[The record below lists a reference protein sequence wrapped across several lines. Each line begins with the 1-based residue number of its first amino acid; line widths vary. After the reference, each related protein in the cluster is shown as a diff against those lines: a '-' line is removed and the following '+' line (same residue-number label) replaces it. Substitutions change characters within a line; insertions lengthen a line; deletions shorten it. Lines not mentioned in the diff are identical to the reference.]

1 MKLNLIS
8 NGNTNAKTIKNDQE
22 TYILYLSPYNL
33 NDTGKNV
40 CPFATKGCAAA
51 CLNSAGRGKFSNVQL
66 ARRRKTNLFFQDPQ
80 SFTQQLAMDLAKI
93 NNKALKE
100 NKTIFVRLNGTSDIN
115 FEKLLNRYLN
125 ISFAQFAG
133 LKFYDY
139 TKDKNKALEY
149 STNEKREKYRITYSR
164 SEKDTEKDI
173 QNLLNNGVNVA
184 AVFSKDLPDTYLGYP
199 VINGDETDLRFND
212 QLGVIVGLKA
222 KGAGK
227 KDTSGFVIQS
237 SLIFGYN

>member
-8 NGNTNAKTIKNDQE
+8 NGTTNAKTIKNESE

-33 NDTGKNV
+33 NDSKKNV
-40 CPFATKGCAAA
+40 CPFASAGCAKA

-66 ARRRKTNLFFQDPQ
+66 ARRRKTNLFFNDPQ
-80 SFTQQLAMDLAKI
+80 KFTQDLAIDLAKI

-100 NKTIFVRLNGTSDIN
+100 SKSIYVRLNGTSDIN
-115 FEKLLNRYLN
+115 FEKLLKRYLN
-125 ISFAQFAG
+125 ISFAQFQG

-164 SEKDTEKDI
+164 SEKDTESDI
-173 QNLLNNGVNVA
+173 KNLLNNGVNVA
-184 AVFSKDLPDTYLGYP
+184 AVFSKDLPNTYLGYP
-199 VINGDETDLRFND
+199 VINGDLTDLRFND
-212 QLGVIVGLKA
+212 ELGVIIGLKA
-222 KGAGK
+222 KGDGK
-227 KDTSGFVIQS
+227 KDKTGFVIQ
-237 SLIFGYN
+237 Y

>member
-33 NDTGKNV
+33 NDTGKNI
-40 CPFATKGCAAA
+40 CPFATKGCAKA

-125 ISFAQFAG
+125 INFSQFMG

-164 SEKDTEKDI
+164 SEKDTEQDI
-173 QNLLNNGVNVA
+173 KTLLNNGVNIA
-184 AVFSKDLPDTYLGYP
+184 AVFSRDLPETYLGYP
-199 VINGDETDLRFND
+199 VINGDLTDLRFKD
-212 QLGVIVGLKA
+212 KLGVIVGLKA
-222 KGAGK
+222 KGNAK
-227 KDTSGFVIQS
+227 KDLSGFVIQ
-237 SLIFGYN
+237 N

>member
-66 ARRRKTNLFFQDPQ
+66 ARRRKTNLFFQDQ
-80 SFTQQLAMDLAKI
+80 QKFTQDLAMDLAKI

-125 ISFAQFAG
+125 INFAQFAG

-164 SEKDTEKDI
+164 SEKDTENDI

-184 AVFSKDLPDTYLGYP
+184 AVFAKDLPGTYLGYP
-199 VINGDETDLRFND
+199 VINGDLTDLRFND

-222 KGAGK
+222 KGDGK
-227 KDTSGFVIQS
+227 KDTSGFVIQ
-237 SLIFGYN
+237 Y

>member
-33 NDTGKNV
+33 NDTGKNI
-40 CPFATKGCAAA
+40 CPFATAGCAKA

-66 ARRRKTNLFFQDPQ
+66 ARRRKTNLFFNDPQ
-80 SFTQQLAMDLAKI
+80 KFIQELALDLAKI
-93 NNKALKE
+93 NNKAVKE

-125 ISFAQFAG
+125 INFAQFPA

-164 SEKDTEKDI
+164 SEKDTENDI
-173 QNLLNNGVNVA
+173 KTLLNNGVNVA
-184 AVFSKDLPDTYLGYP
+184 AVFSKDLPDTYLGFP
-199 VINGDETDLRFND
+199 VINGDLTDLRFND

-222 KGAGK
+222 KGDGK
-227 KDTSGFVIQS
+227 KDKSGFVIQ
-237 SLIFGYN
+237 Y

>member
-8 NGNTNAKTIKNDQE
+8 NGNTNAKTIKNDKE
-22 TYILYLSPYNL
+22 TYILYLSPYKL

-51 CLNSAGRGKFSNVQL
+51 CLNSAGRGKFSNVQK

-80 SFTQQLAMDLAKI
+80 KFTQGLALDLAKI

-100 NKTIFVRLNGTSDIN
+100 NKEIFIRLNGTSDIN

-164 SEKDTEKDI
+164 SEKDTDMDI
-173 QNLLNNGVNVA
+173 KTLLNNGVNVA
-184 AVFSKDLPDTYLGYP
+184 AVFANTLPKFYLNFP

-222 KGAGK
+222 KGDGK
-227 KDTSGFVIQS
+227 KDTSGFVIQ
-237 SLIFGYN
+237 Y

>member
-8 NGNTNAKTIKNDQE
+8 NGNTNAKTVKNEAE
-22 TYILYLSPYNL
+22 TFILYLSPYNL

-66 ARRRKTNLFFQDPQ
+66 ARRRKTNLFFDNPHE
-80 SFTQQLAMDLAKI
+80 FFRLLIDDLAKI
-93 NNKALKE
+93 NKKAIKE
-100 NKTIFVRLNGTSDIN
+100 NKLIYIRLNGTSDIN

-125 ISFAQFAG
+125 INFAQFAG

-164 SEKDTEKDI
+164 SEKDTENDI

-184 AVFSKDLPDTYLGYP
+184 AVFSKDLPGTYLGYP
-199 VINGDETDLRFND
+199 VINGDLTDLRFND

-222 KGAGK
+222 KGDGK
-227 KDTSGFVIQS
+227 KDTSGFVIQ
-237 SLIFGYN
+237 Y

>member
-8 NGNTNAKTIKNDQE
+8 NGNTNAKTIKNDEE

-40 CPFATKGCAAA
+40 CPFATNGCAKA
-51 CLNSAGRGKFSNVQL
+51 CLNSAGRGKFSNVQK

-80 SFTQQLAMDLAKI
+80 KFTQDLAIDLAKI

-115 FEKLLNRYLN
+115 FDKLLNRYLN
-125 ISFAQFAG
+125 INFAQFVG

-164 SEKDTEKDI
+164 SEKDSERDI
-173 QNLLNNGVNVA
+173 QNLLTNGVNVA
-184 AVFSKDLPDTYLGYP
+184 IVFAKDLPGEYLGFP
-199 VINGDETDLRFND
+199 VINGDLTDLRFND
-212 QLGVIVGLKA
+212 KLGVIVGLKA
-222 KGAGK
+222 KGDAK
-227 KDTSGFVIQS
+227 KDVSGFVIQ
-237 SLIFGYN
+237 

>member
-8 NGNTNAKTIKNDQE
+8 SGNTNAKTIKNESE

-40 CPFATKGCAAA
+40 CPFATKECINL
-51 CLNSAGRGKFSNVQL
+51 CLNTAGRGKFTTVQL
-66 ARRRKTNLFFQDPQ
+66 ARRRKTNLFFNDPQ
-80 SFTQQLAMDLAKI
+80 KFTQDLALDLAKI
-93 NNKALKE
+93 NNKAIKE

-125 ISFAQFAG
+125 INFAQFAG

-164 SEKDTEKDI
+164 SERDTENDLKT
-173 QNLLNNGVNVA
+173 LLNNGVNVA
-184 AVFSKDLPDTYLGYP
+184 AVFSKNLPDTYLGYP
-199 VINGDETDLRFND
+199 VINGDLTDLRFND
-212 QLGVIVGLKA
+212 QLGVIIGLKA
-222 KGAGK
+222 KGKAK
-227 KDTSGFVIQS
+227 KDMANGFVIQ
-237 SLIFGYN
+237 Y

>member
-125 ISFAQFAG
+125 ISFAQFMG

-164 SEKDTEKDI
+164 SEKDTDMDI
-173 QNLLNNGVNVA
+173 KTLLNNGVNVA
-184 AVFSKDLPDTYLGYP
+184 AVFSKELPNNYLGYP

-222 KGAGK
+222 KGDAK
-227 KDTSGFVIQS
+227 KDTSGFVIQ
-237 SLIFGYN
+237 